1 MKKNFMS
8 AVRAKEKVRKTT
20 GFERLYIQDHTT
32 ALNPQIT
39 TNERM
44 YLDWKEERK
53 PAEHP
58 FRMGLWPDA
67 LIKNRH
73 DTLMWK

>member
-1 MKKNFMS
+1 MS
-8 AVRAKEKVRKTT
+8 AVKATEKVKKKNTCR
-20 GFERLYIQDHTT
+20 FERLYIQDHTT

-39 TNERM
+39 TNELM

-58 FRMGLWPDA
+58 FRMSLRPDA

-73 DTLMWK
+73 DTLM